1 VRDHI
6 RKGKEKKR
14 ERGRVSERKKGPTY
28 LCSSTRL
35 VTSRLSRAEAASRD
49 NCLQAQTTFQ
59 ESHRN
64 KRGRKKERRIYLHT
78 YLCSSTRLVT
88 SRLRRAEAV

>member
-1 VRDHI
+1 MRDHI

-14 ERGRVSERKKGPTY
+14 ERGGASERNKGPTY

-49 NCLQAQTTFQ
+49 NCLQAQMTFQ
-59 ESHRN
+59 ESHRK
-64 KRGRKKERRIYLHT
+64 KRGERNKEGST
-78 YLCSSTRLVT
+78 YLPICAPPLGW
-88 SRLRRAEAV
+88 SRPG